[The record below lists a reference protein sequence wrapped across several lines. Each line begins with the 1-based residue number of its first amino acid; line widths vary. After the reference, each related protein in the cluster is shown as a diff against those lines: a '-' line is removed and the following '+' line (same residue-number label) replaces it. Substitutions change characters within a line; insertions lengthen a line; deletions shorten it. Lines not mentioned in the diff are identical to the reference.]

1 MFGYPTRKASEDVIG
16 GDARRR
22 RQTVGIVLGAGAAR
36 GWSHIGAIQELVAM
50 GVSPSIVVGASAG
63 AVVGG
68 CFAAGRLE
76 QLEAFTR
83 SLTKRRVFGLM
94 DVSFN
99 GGGLIG
105 GNRLRVRLEESL
117 GGMNIEDLPIRF
129 ASVATEVGTGHEI
142 WLKQGPLVD
151 AMRASYALPGIFEP
165 VKWGG
170 RWLMDGALVNPVP
183 VNVARAMGADVV
195 IAINIASDVLTKGTA
210 IQDPQHFIEEI
221 ASEVALEAEHG
232 AAKSGGIMS
241 GLSRGAAG
249 LFRRQL
255 AGGGG
260 GAPGIASVMADAF
273 NITQDRIMRSRL
285 AGDPPDVLITAR
297 MTKIGLFEFHRAD
310 ELIAL
315 GREAARKAIDEL
327 REHIDLTPPAK
338 ALPTAAAPIELHSE
352 AR

>member
-1 MFGYPTRKASEDVIG
+1 MFGYPTRKASEDSIG

-22 RQTVGIVLGAGAAR
+22 RQSVAIVLGAGAAR

-50 GVSPSIVVGASAG
+50 GVTPNIVVGASAG

-165 VKWGG
+165 VRWGG

-210 IQDPQHFIEEI
+210 IQDPQHFIEEM
-221 ASEVALEAEHG
+221 ASEVAETAS
-232 AAKSGGIMS
+232 AAKSGGLMS

-260 GAPGIASVMADAF
+260 GAPGIATVMADAF

-327 REHIDLTPPAK
+327 REHVDLAPPAK
-338 ALPTAAAPIELHSE
+338 ALPAAAAPAELHSE

>member
-1 MFGYPTRKASEDVIG
+1 MLF
-16 GDARRR
+16 
-22 RQTVGIVLGAGAAR
+22 
-36 GWSHIGAIQELVAM
+36 
-50 GVSPSIVVGASAG
+50 
-63 AVVGG
+63 
-68 CFAAGRLE
+68 
-76 QLEAFTR
+76 R
-83 SLTKRRVFGLM
+83 S
-94 DVSFN
+94 
-99 GGGLIG
+99 IG

-142 WLKQGPLVD
+142 WLKNGPLID
-151 AMRASYALPGIFEP
+151 AICASYALPGIFAP
-165 VKWGG
+165 VRWGG

-210 IQDPQHFIEEI
+210 IQDPQHFIEEM
-221 ASEVALEAEHG
+221 ASEVAETAS
-232 AAKSGGIMS
+232 AAKSGGLMS

-260 GAPGIASVMADAF
+260 GAPGIATVMADAF

-297 MTKIGLFEFHRAD
+297 MNKIGLFEFHRAD

-327 REHIDLTPPAK
+327 REHVDLAPPAK
-338 ALPTAAAPIELHSE
+338 ALPAAAAPAELHSE

>member
-1 MFGYPTRKASEDVIG
+1 MFGYPVRRSNGTPPGEGSK
-16 GDARRR
+16 RRR
-22 RQTVGIVLGAGAAR
+22 PSVGVVLGAGAAR
-36 GWSHIGAIQELVAM
+36 GWSHIGALQELVAM
-50 GVSPSIVVGASAG
+50 GIEPNIVVGASAG

-68 CFAAGRLE
+68 CFAAGRLA

-105 GNRLRVRLEESL
+105 GNRLRTRLEESL
-117 GGMNIEDLPIRF
+117 AGINVEDLPIRF

-142 WLKQGPLVD
+142 WLKNGPLID
-151 AMRASYALPGIFEP
+151 AMCASYALPGIFEP
-165 VKWGG
+165 VRWGG

-183 VNVARAMGADVV
+183 VNVARALGAEKV
-195 IAINIASDVLTKGTA
+195 IAINISSDVLTRGTA
-210 IQDPQHFIEEI
+210 IQDLTHFIEE
-221 ASEVALEAEHG
+221 AAEEIPKAEKNAG
-232 AAKSGGIMS
+232 RGGGIMD
-241 GLSRGAAG
+241 GLSRGAG
-249 LFRRQL
+249 LFRRQFTS
-255 AGGGG
+255 GERGS
-260 GAPGIASVMADAF
+260 PGIASVMADAF

-297 MTKIGLFEFHRAD
+297 TNKIGLFEFHRAD

-315 GREAARKAIDEL
+315 GREATRKAIDEI
-327 REHIDLTPPAK
+327 RDHIDLDPQPV
-338 ALPTAAAPIELHSE
+338 ALPATPTSVD

>member
-1 MFGYPTRKASEDVIG
+1 MFGYPMRKASEDLVG
-16 GDARRR
+16 GGAKRRQ
-22 RQTVGIVLGAGAAR
+22 QTVGIVLGAGAAR
-36 GWSHIGAIQELVAM
+36 GWSHIGAIQELIAM

-94 DVSFN
+94 DVSFS

-142 WLKQGPLVD
+142 WLRQGPLVD

-165 VKWGG
+165 VRWGG

-183 VNVARAMGADVV
+183 VNVARAMGADIV
-195 IAINIASDVLTKGTA
+195 IAVNIASDVLTRGTA
-210 IQDPQHFIEEI
+210 IQDPLHFIEEMATEK
-221 ASEVALEAEHG
+221 ASEAERT

-255 AGGGG
+255 AGVGGG
-260 GAPGIASVMADAF
+260 AGAPGIASVMADAF

-315 GREAARKAIDEL
+315 GREAARKAIEEI
-327 REHIDLTPPAK
+327 REHIDLTPPTK
-338 ALPTAAAPIELHSE
+338 ALPAAPVPIDAH
-352 AR
+352 

>member
-1 MFGYPTRKASEDVIG
+1 MFGYPTRKSSGDFSG
-16 GDARRR
+16 GGTRRR
-22 RQTVGIVLGAGAAR
+22 RQVVGIVLGAGAAR
-36 GWSHIGAIQELVAM
+36 GWSHIGALQELVAM
-50 GVSPSIVVGASAG
+50 GVTPSIVVGASAG

-94 DVSFN
+94 DVSFS

-105 GNRLRVRLEESL
+105 GNRLRNRLEESL
-117 GGMNIEDLPIRF
+117 GDTKIEDLPIRF
-129 ASVATEVGTGHEI
+129 ASVATEVGSGHEI

-165 VKWGG
+165 VRWGG

-183 VNVARAMGADVV
+183 VNVARALGADKV
-195 IAINIASDVLTKGTA
+195 IALNISSDMLTRGTA
-210 IQDPQHFIEEI
+210 IQDPQHFVEEAVEHI
-221 ASEVALEAEHG
+221 AQDQPA
-232 AAKSGGIMS
+232 GGIMG
-241 GLSRGAAG
+241 GLSRGAG
-249 LFRRQL
+249 MFRRQF
-255 AGGGG
+255 ASANG

-297 MTKIGLFEFHRAD
+297 MNKIGLFEFHRAD

-315 GREAARKAIDEL
+315 GREAARKAIEEIRD
-327 REHIDLTPPAK
+327 HIELTPPATK
-338 ALPTAAAPIELHSE
+338 LLPIEAAPSE
-352 AR
+352 TTGS

>member
-1 MFGYPTRKASEDVIG
+1 M
-16 GDARRR
+16 
-22 RQTVGIVLGAGAAR
+22 GI
-36 GWSHIGAIQELVAM
+36 E
-50 GVSPSIVVGASAG
+50 PDIVVGASSG

-105 GNRLRVRLEESL
+105 GNRLRTRLEESL
-117 GGMNIEDLPIRF
+117 GGMNVEDLPIRF

-142 WLKQGPLVD
+142 WLKNGPLID
-151 AMRASYALPGIFEP
+151 AMCASYALPGIFEP
-165 VKWGG
+165 VRWAG

-183 VNVARAMGADVV
+183 VNVARALGAEKV
-195 IAINIASDVLTKGTA
+195 IAINISSDVRTRGTA
-210 IQDPQHFIEEI
+210 IQDLTHFIEE
-221 ASEVALEAEHG
+221 VAEETHKAEQND
-232 AAKSGGIMS
+232 ARNNGIINS
-241 GLSRGAAG
+241 LGRRSG
-249 LFRRQL
+249 LFRRQT
-255 AGGGG
+255 ATSDRSP
-260 GAPGIASVMADAF
+260 PGIATVMADAF

-297 MTKIGLFEFHRAD
+297 TSKIGLFDFHRAD

-315 GREAARKAIDEL
+315 GREAARKAIEDIRDHL
-327 REHIDLTPPAK
+327 DLDPPVAPLPAPPVPAETP
-338 ALPTAAAPIELHSE
+338 
-352 AR
+352 

>member
-1 MFGYPTRKASEDVIG
+1 MFGYPTRKASGDAIG
-16 GDARRR
+16 GGARRR
-22 RQTVGIVLGAGAAR
+22 RQSVGVVLGAGAAR
-36 GWSHIGAIQELVAM
+36 GWSHIGALQELVAM
-50 GVSPSIVVGASAG
+50 GVTPDIVVGASAG

-83 SLTKRRVFGLM
+83 GLTKRRVFGLM
-94 DVSFN
+94 DVSFS

-105 GNRLRVRLEESL
+105 GNRLRSRLEESL

-165 VKWGG
+165 VRWGG

-183 VNVARAMGADVV
+183 VNVARALGADIV
-195 IAINIASDVLTKGTA
+195 IAVNISSDVLQRGTA
-210 IQDPQHFIEEI
+210 IQDPQHFIEEL
-221 ASEVALEAEHG
+221 ASEVELERDKNQTKNRG
-232 AAKSGGIMS
+232 LMS
-241 GLSRGAAG
+241 GLGRSAAG
-249 LFRRQL
+249 LFRRQV
-255 AGGGG
+255 AGAAS
-260 GAPGIASVMADAF
+260 GAPGIAVVMADAF

-297 MTKIGLFEFHRAD
+297 MAKIGLFEFHRAD

-315 GREAARKAIDEL
+315 GREAAHKAIDEI
-327 REHIDLTPPAK
+327 REHIDLAPPA
-338 ALPTAAAPIELHSE
+338 APAQLPSAAQ
-352 AR
+352 